1 MYRKPKPT
9 TELWTYKTYLEWICK
24 FMSLIRSEFDLLEKP
39 NFTTKDYTLHQYQ
52 IRVWKQI
59 DLLSPRNNNEKKE
72 TIKASLVY
80 VWNFWDNKVFIDWTE
95 EEAKDL
101 AYYIKR
107 GIEAVK
113 MLDDKDLDT
122 NNK

>member
-59 DLLSPRNNNEKKE
+59 DLLSPRNNNEKKR
-72 TIKASLVY
+72 
-80 VWNFWDNKVFIDWTE
+80 DNQS
-95 EEAKDL
+95 
-101 AYYIKR
+101 
-107 GIEAVK
+107 
-113 MLDDKDLDT
+113 
-122 NNK
+122 